1 MLKRLFTATFVFAA
15 LLFVTASCRTT
26 RNTSAQV
33 EGHYIYQHGWN
44 YDVAEGHIDVHETG
58 TMDFYKDGTALDSA
72 RQVYKVILNDG
83 GTVTW
88 VFNYVSPSKWRV
100 EGEDFYFAGEGK
112 TFRMEFLETILNDC
126 DESQTTDLGE
136 RILRS
141 VRGSI
146 GRETKFHL
154 DELTD
159 KVLIWSYTYSD
170 GHSDTWEFYRA
181 RH

>member
-15 LLFVTASCRTT
+15 LLLVAASCRTT

-33 EGHYIYQHGWN
+33 EGHYTYQHGWN

-88 VFNYVSPSKWRV
+88 VFNYVLS
-100 EGEDFYFAGEGK
+100 
-112 TFRMEFLETILNDC
+112 
-126 DESQTTDLGE
+126 
-136 RILRS
+136 
-141 VRGSI
+141 
-146 GRETKFHL
+146 
-154 DELTD
+154 
-159 KVLIWSYTYSD
+159 LI
-170 GHSDTWEFYRA
+170 HI
-181 RH
+181 